1 VQCAS
6 LIAPYVFR
14 QFDGAA
20 LSGVSGVRHITPST
34 ASSCS
39 PAGVIGLLVPA
50 CGGVVKQPLNALVA
64 KLLASLQEGTG
75 GDKGSLTGQQDIEL
89 IDQLIDYFVDL
100 AQETAI
106 SLFFS
111 PLSLVKIPVWKSFES
126 SMCQARETPQVNSSR
141 LEAVGR

>member
-1 VQCAS
+1 MQCAS

-111 PLSLVKIPVWKSFES
+111 PLSLVKISVWKSFES

>member
-111 PLSLVKIPVWKSFES
+111 PLSLVKISVWKSFES

>member
-100 AQETAI
+100 AQEAAI

-111 PLSLVKIPVWKSFES
+111 PLSLVKISVWKSFES